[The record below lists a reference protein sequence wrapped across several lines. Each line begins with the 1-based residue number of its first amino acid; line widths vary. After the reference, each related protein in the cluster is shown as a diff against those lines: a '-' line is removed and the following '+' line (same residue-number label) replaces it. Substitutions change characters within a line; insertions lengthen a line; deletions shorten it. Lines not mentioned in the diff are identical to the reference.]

1 MMLML
6 MAALLALSVSFLIF
20 VVYRRS
26 GELPDTLLSNCMQ
39 AVTESLNRLIL
50 SVVFAAIMLIQMSI
64 ASRVYT
70 DAEAEN
76 LQSLFSLGPVS
87 LDPWNMILIFLTLWM
102 AAPMVVQILTLL
114 YCRRK
119 YGEEI
124 LEEEFWSDQ
133 A

>member
-6 MAALLALSVSFLIF
+6 MAALLALSIGFLIF

-26 GELPDTLLSNCMQ
+26 DDLPDTLLSNCMQ
-39 AVTESLNRLIL
+39 AVTESLNRMI
-50 SVVFAAIMLIQMSI
+50 VAIVFAAIMVIQTSI

-70 DAEAEN
+70 DAEAES
-76 LQSLFSLGPVS
+76 LQTLFTLGPVS
-87 LDPWNMILIFLTLWM
+87 LDPWNMLLIFLTLWM

-119 YGEEI
+119 YGDEV
-124 LEEEFWSDQ
+124 LEDEFWSDQ